1 MKVFLLTFLIPYS
14 IALRCFQCSDLN
26 ANQAKDCPSSS
37 KEISQWSN
45 LPGHYSENNDK
56 KGLACVLGVDS
67 SKNVYFQAKLDE
79 NQCKSSG
86 YQTTI
91 KIKINQKSNTESE
104 VLCCTKDG
112 CNWNYTT
119 TQNNLSFDEIL
130 VRVNPSLS
138 LSIFSSVSEISRF
151 FDLENAR
158 LKMDNLE
165 ISRDLEIGHKPTNP
179 LVKSTFYRQN

>member
-1 MKVFLLTFLIPYS
+1 MKAFLLTFLIPYS
-14 IALRCFQCSDLN
+14 IALRCFQCSDLK
-26 ANQAKDCPSSS
+26 ANQAKDCSNSS

-91 KIKINQKSNTESE
+91 KIKINQSRGLLLF
-104 VLCCTKDG
+104 LCNDFVKVALPTK
-112 CNWNYTT
+112 
-119 TQNNLSFDEIL
+119 IL
-130 VRVNPSLS
+130 VVCLTN
-138 LSIFSSVSEISRF
+138 IHYFS
-151 FDLENAR
+151 
-158 LKMDNLE
+158 M
-165 ISRDLEIGHKPTNP
+165 P
-179 LVKSTFYRQN
+179 

>member
-1 MKVFLLTFLIPYS
+1 MKAFLLTFLIPYS

-138 LSIFSSVSEISRF
+138 FNVSVTYF
-151 FDLENAR
+151 YFR
-158 LKMDNLE
+158 LQIM
-165 ISRDLEIGHKPTNP
+165 PP
-179 LVKSTFYRQN
+179 VP